1 MWQWFI
7 ELGNVERFFVF
18 CAAVG
23 GALFAIRLVL
33 MFIGI
38 GETDADIDAD
48 VDVDVDVDVDI
59 GANVDASTADA
70 GDIGGSD
77 FSFKILS
84 FQGLTAF
91 FAMFGLVGL
100 AMMRNSGIAE
110 VWAILGGV
118 VAGLFAVLLVSLLF
132 TLFKKLQDSGTLD
145 LRKAVGK
152 EGTVYLNIPGD
163 EPGKVRV
170 QVQGRVSI
178 FNALSEDKSNIPTD
192 TRVKVVKVV
201 SGNVLVVRKV

>member
-7 ELGNVERFFVF
+7 ELSNVEKFFMF

-23 GALFAIRLVL
+23 GVLFAIRLVL
-33 MFIGI
+33 MFVGM
-38 GETDADIDAD
+38 GETDADMDVDMDAD
-48 VDVDVDVDVDI
+48 MDMDV
-59 GANVDASTADA
+59 GAHVDATTADA

-91 FAMFGLVGL
+91 FTMFGLVGL
-100 AMMRNSGIAE
+100 AMMRSSGWAAG
-110 VWAILGGV
+110 WAILGGT
-118 VAGLFAVLLVSLLF
+118 VAGLFSVWVVSWLF
-132 TLFKKLQDSGTLD
+132 AFFKKLQHSGTLN
-145 LRKAVGK
+145 LNNAIGREGK
-152 EGTVYLNIPGD
+152 VYLTIPGD

-170 QVQGRVSI
+170 NVQGRLGI
-178 FNALSEDKSNIPTD
+178 FDAVSEDQSKISTD

-201 SGNVLVVRKV
+201 SGNVLVVKKF